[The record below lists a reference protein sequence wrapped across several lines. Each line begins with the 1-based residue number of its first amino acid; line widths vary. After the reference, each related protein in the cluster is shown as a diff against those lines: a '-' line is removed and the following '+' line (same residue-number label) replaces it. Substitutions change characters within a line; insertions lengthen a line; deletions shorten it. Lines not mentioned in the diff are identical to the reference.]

1 MVCEETLLNRDEF
14 ILQKLRILI
23 TDGLHERGTE
33 LLSAAA
39 QVDDRTGISM
49 EGLLEVVPEYEALIV
64 RGRTKVSEEVFA
76 AGKSLKVVGRAG
88 VGVDNIDLTA
98 AKTHGVIVINAP
110 RATSL
115 AVAEHTLGLMLA
127 LARLIPRADASM
139 KTGKWL
145 KKELTGVELNG
156 KVLGV
161 IGVGK
166 IGSAVA
172 HRADFLGMRVLGYDP
187 HRTKDEM
194 YRWGAQP
201 AALANLYAQAD
212 FVSLHVPLI
221 PETRGMIDA
230 QALGSMKPGVRLICT
245 ARGGIIDE
253 MALLD
258 ALESGHVAGA
268 ALDVFAGE
276 PPGMTALVAHPNVI
290 ATPHVG
296 AQTVEAQARAAEDI
310 ATEVLVAL
318 SEGILRW
325 RVV

>member
-14 ILQKLRILI
+14 ILQELRILI
-23 TDGLHERGTE
+23 TDGLHERGIE

-39 QVDDRTGISM
+39 QVDDRAGISV
-49 EGLLEVVPEYEALIV
+49 EGLLEVVPEYDALIV

-76 AGKSLKVVGRAG
+76 AGKRLKVVGRAG

-145 KKELTGVELNG
+145 KKDLTGVELNG

-161 IGVGK
+161 IGVGN

-172 HRADFLGMRVLGYDP
+172 HRADFMGMKVLGHDP

-230 QALGSMKPGVRLICT
+230 QALGSMKPSVRLICT

>member
-1 MVCEETLLNRDEF
+1 M
-14 ILQKLRILI
+14 RILI
-23 TDGLHERGTE
+23 TDGLHERGTD

-39 QVDDRTGISM
+39 RVDERVGISAVD
-49 EGLLEVVPEYEALIV
+49 LLEAIPEYDALIV
-64 RGRTKVSEEVFA
+64 RGRTKVTAQVFE
-76 AGKSLKVVGRAG
+76 AGSHLQVVGRAG

-98 AKTHGVIVINAP
+98 AEAHGVIVVNAP
-110 RATSL
+110 QAATL

-139 KTGKWL
+139 KAGKWL
-145 KKELTGVELNG
+145 KKDLAGVELND

-161 IGVGK
+161 IGLGN

-172 HRADFLGMRVLGYDP
+172 HRAEFLGMKVLGYDP
-187 HRTKDEM
+187 HLSMNEM
-194 YRWGAQP
+194 FRWGAEP
-201 AALANLYAQAD
+201 VALADLYARAD

-221 PETRGMIDA
+221 PETRCMIDA

-258 ALESGHVAGA
+258 ALESGYVAGA
-268 ALDVFAGE
+268 ALDVFAQE
-276 PPGMTALVAHPNVI
+276 PPRFTALVAHPNVI
-290 ATPHVG
+290 ATPHIG

-318 SEGILRW
+318 SGGTLRW

>member
-14 ILQKLRILI
+14 ILQELRILI
-23 TDGLHERGTE
+23 TDGLHERGIE

-39 QVDDRTGISM
+39 QVDDRAGISV
-49 EGLLEVVPEYEALIV
+49 EGLLEVVPEYDALIV

-76 AGKSLKVVGRAG
+76 AGKRLKVVGRAG

-145 KKELTGVELNG
+145 KKDLTGVELNG

-161 IGVGK
+161 IGVGN

-172 HRADFLGMRVLGYDP
+172 HRADFLGMRVLGHDP

-230 QALGSMKPGVRLICT
+230 QALGSMKPSVRLICT

>member
-14 ILQKLRILI
+14 ILQELRILI
-23 TDGLHERGTE
+23 TDGLHERGIE

-39 QVDDRTGISM
+39 QVDDRAGISV
-49 EGLLEVVPEYEALIV
+49 EGLLEVVPEYDALIV

-76 AGKSLKVVGRAG
+76 AGKRLKVVGRAG

-145 KKELTGVELNG
+145 KKDLTGVELNG

-161 IGVGK
+161 IGVGN

-187 HRTKDEM
+187 HRTKGEM

-230 QALGSMKPGVRLICT
+230 QALGSMKPSVRLICT

-318 SEGILRW
+318 SEGTLRW

>member
-1 MVCEETLLNRDEF
+1 MVSEETLLNRDEF
-14 ILQKLRILI
+14 ILQELRILI
-23 TDGLHERGTE
+23 TDGLHGRGTE

-39 QVDDRTGISM
+39 QVDDRAGISV
-49 EGLLEVVPEYEALIV
+49 EGLLEVVPEYDALIV

-76 AGKSLKVVGRAG
+76 AGKRLKVVGRAG

-98 AKTHGVIVINAP
+98 AKTHGVIVINTP
-110 RATSL
+110 QATSL

-145 KKELTGVELNG
+145 KKDLTGVELNG

-161 IGVGK
+161 IGVGN

-172 HRADFLGMRVLGYDP
+172 HRADFLGMRVLGHDP

-230 QALGSMKPGVRLICT
+230 QALGSMKPSVRLICT

-268 ALDVFAGE
+268 ALDVFAEE
-276 PPGMTALVAHPNVI
+276 PPGMTALVAHTNVI